1 MLKIR
6 SQNFEF
12 GRKNMPVET
21 EKTISLGTRTP
32 ESKKKK
38 ILFSQFYTA
47 SVTNIY
53 FLFRGS

>member
-38 ILFSQFYTA
+38 KY
-47 SVTNIY
+47 Y
-53 FLFRGS
+53 FLNFTQLL